1 MTTFSFILV
10 LALAVIVSALINQV
24 VHGVSTPL
32 IQIAIGVAISF
43 FGFTASNFSL
53 DPELFLVLFIAPLLY
68 DEARQVDK
76 VALWSNRT
84 VILAGGRPRCRHN
97 PRRGVHAQ
105 LLAAEHSSGRR
116 FRPSVRRSVL
126 PMRWRWLLCRSVLP

>member
-53 DPELFLVLFIAPLLY
+53 DPELF
-68 DEARQVDK
+68 
-76 VALWSNRT
+76 
-84 VILAGGRPRCRHN
+84 
-97 PRRGVHAQ
+97 
-105 LLAAEHSSGRR
+105 
-116 FRPSVRRSVL
+116 
-126 PMRWRWLLCRSVLP
+126 

>member
-53 DPELFLVLFIAPLLY
+53 EFRAVSGTVHRA
-68 DEARQVDK
+68 A
-76 VALWSNRT
+76 ALR
-84 VILAGGRPRCRHN
+84 
-97 PRRGVHAQ
+97 
-105 LLAAEHSSGRR
+105 
-116 FRPSVRRSVL
+116 
-126 PMRWRWLLCRSVLP
+126 

>member
-84 VILAGGRPRCRHN
+84 VILSLAVGLVVATILVVGFMLNFRGIPYQRCI
-97 PRRGVHAQ
+97 
-105 LLAAEHSSGRR
+105 GRR
-116 FRPSVRRSVL
+116 VVPVRHRRAYYGRLFS
-126 PMRWRWLLCRSVLP
+126 P